1 MVFLWSIVTTTVIQ
15 NTGHLL
21 LVQVVLGLL
30 LLHIVDHSVL
40 LVLLVDAVKHIHSS
54 QVEVDMLLL
63 YKVDSVGEIGDKVVS
78 LLLLLGLNK

>member
-15 NTGHLL
+15 NTGQLL

-40 LVLLVDAVKHIHSS
+40 LVLVVDAVLHIHSS
-54 QVEVDMLLL
+54 QVEVDTLVLH
-63 YKVDSVGEIGDKVVS
+63 KVVSVGEIGDKVVS

>member
-15 NTGHLL
+15 NTGQLL

-40 LVLLVDAVKHIHSS
+40 LVLSVDAASHTHSS
-54 QVEVDMLLL
+54 LVVVDTLVQ
-63 YKVDSVGEIGDKVVS
+63 YKVVSVGETGDKVVS